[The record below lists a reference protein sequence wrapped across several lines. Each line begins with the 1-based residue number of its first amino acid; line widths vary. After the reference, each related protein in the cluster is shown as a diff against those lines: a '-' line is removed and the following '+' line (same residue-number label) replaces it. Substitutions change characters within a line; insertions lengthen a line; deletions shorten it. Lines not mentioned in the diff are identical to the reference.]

1 MAVLHVILV
10 TLAVCGL
17 DAVQGEIPNEIK
29 EFVLSLLQKHDGEV
43 MELKKEIRTLRQEI
57 SLLQRSYLKV
67 VHELDDIRQKE
78 NTEVSVPIETE
89 MDDKIQN
96 IDITNPSSQNVTQSN
111 APMNSAGDKQLSKF
125 ERARKGKV
133 AIICINLTIR
143 ESFST

>member
-1 MAVLHVILV
+1 
-10 TLAVCGL
+10 
-17 DAVQGEIPNEIK
+17 
-29 EFVLSLLQKHDGEV
+29 
-43 MELKKEIRTLRQEI
+43 MELKKEIRTLRQEM

-96 IDITNPSSQNVTQSN
+96 IDITSPSSQNVTQSS
-111 APMNSAGDKQLSKF
+111 APMNSAGDKQLSKI

>member
-29 EFVLSLLQKHDGEV
+29 EFVLGLLQKHDGEV

-96 IDITNPSSQNVTQSN
+96 IDITSPSSQNVTQSS
-111 APMNSAGDKQLSKF
+111 APMNSAGDKQLSKI

>member
-111 APMNSAGDKQLSKF
+111 APMNSAGDKPLSKI
-125 ERARKGKV
+125 ERARKSKV

>member
-67 VHELDDIRQKE
+67 VHELDDIRQEE

-96 IDITNPSSQNVTQSN
+96 IDITSPSSQNVTRSS
-111 APMNSAGDKQLSKF
+111 APMNSAGDKQLSKI

>member
-43 MELKKEIRTLRQEI
+43 MGLKKEIRTLRQEI

-111 APMNSAGDKQLSKF
+111 APMNSAGDKQLSKI
-125 ERARKGKV
+125 ERARKSKV

>member
-111 APMNSAGDKQLSKF
+111 APMNSAGDKQLSKI
-125 ERARKGKV
+125 ERARKSKV

>member
-96 IDITNPSSQNVTQSN
+96 IDITSPSSQNVTQSS
-111 APMNSAGDKQLSKF
+111 APMNSAGDKQLSKI